1 MQTSDRAY
9 IAHVRQEPDGQW
21 KEHTWEEHSADVAS
35 FASEF
40 AAILGNADWGEFVG
54 WLHDTGK
61 LHIGWQSYI
70 RKQTG
75 YDQDAF
81 IENKDPRGNH
91 STLGAVA
98 VFNRKLD
105 PICKKIIA
113 YIIAGHH
120 AGLPDWETTNEGM
133 GESLRLRLFE
143 AENQEKLKV
152 EELRKLDALVGQKFK
167 NLLLER
173 PFPKTQPLVQQ
184 PSPKNYEALSLWV
197 RMLFSCLVDAD
208 YLDTERFMDS
218 DKFSE
223 RGNYSTIKELK
234 NVFDDY
240 MNEKTRSVEESDI
253 NLLRS
258 KILSSCRNKAILPP
272 GFFTLSVP
280 TGAGKT
286 LASMAFALEHALK
299 HHKKRVIMAIPYTSI
314 IEQTAKVYKYGTD
327 DLGKIENGAVLF
339 GDTNVI
345 EHHSNLDPSK
355 ETLKSRLACE
365 NWDAPIIV
373 TTNVQLFESLAGSR
387 PSVCRKLHNIA
398 DSVIILDEAQLLPPE
413 FLKSILTTLNHLVES
428 FGVTVLLCTATQPAL
443 EGEIGTGTVQFCG
456 LNGCVELAG
465 EDRDGMM
472 SRFKR
477 VQFLLPKNSDEKY
490 ASWEPLAADLCSHES
505 VLCVVNTR
513 KCARNLHVLMPEG
526 TRHLS
531 GLMCAEDRS
540 FVISRVKDDL
550 KARKPIR
557 LISTQL
563 IEAGVDIDFPV
574 VYRAYAGLDS
584 LVQAAGRCNREGR
597 LNEMGTVFVFNPP
610 KLSPAGLL
618 RKGEDAAR
626 LILRDRSSFELSD
639 ALFEKYF
646 KQYYSVVND
655 FDKPKFKDRM
665 LKGIQQGEFQFRT
678 YAGAYR
684 MIDDSAQRSI
694 IVPYENEETGKS
706 SYPLIAELEGKWGW
720 RRSLFRELQR
730 FTVTVPERIFSEMYA
745 KGYVRLS
752 GEGGHAVLN
761 VMELYKPGIGLIL
774 DDPKWEGAL
783 IV

>member
-1 MQTSDRAY
+1 M
-9 IAHVRQEPDGQW
+9 
-21 KEHTWEEHSADVAS
+21 
-35 FASEF
+35 
-40 AAILGNADWGEFVG
+40 
-54 WLHDTGK
+54 
-61 LHIGWQSYI
+61 
-70 RKQTG
+70 
-75 YDQDAF
+75 
-81 IENKDPRGNH
+81 
-91 STLGAVA
+91 
-98 VFNRKLD
+98 
-105 PICKKIIA
+105 
-113 YIIAGHH
+113 
-120 AGLPDWETTNEGM
+120 
-133 GESLRLRLFE
+133 
-143 AENQEKLKV
+143 
-152 EELRKLDALVGQKFK
+152 
-167 NLLLER
+167 
-173 PFPKTQPLVQQ
+173 
-184 PSPKNYEALSLWV
+184 
-197 RMLFSCLVDAD
+197 
-208 YLDTERFMDS
+208 
-218 DKFSE
+218 
-223 RGNYSTIKELK
+223 
-234 NVFDDY
+234 
-240 MNEKTRSVEESDI
+240 
-253 NLLRS
+253 
-258 KILSSCRNKAILPP
+258 
-272 GFFTLSVP
+272 
-280 TGAGKT
+280 
-286 LASMAFALEHALK
+286 
-299 HHKKRVIMAIPYTSI
+299 
-314 IEQTAKVYKYGTD
+314 
-327 DLGKIENGAVLF
+327 
-339 GDTNVI
+339 
-345 EHHSNLDPSK
+345 
-355 ETLKSRLACE
+355 
-365 NWDAPIIV
+365 
-373 TTNVQLFESLAGSR
+373 
-387 PSVCRKLHNIA
+387 
-398 DSVIILDEAQLLPPE
+398 
-413 FLKSILTTLNHLVES
+413 
-428 FGVTVLLCTATQPAL
+428 
-443 EGEIGTGTVQFCG
+443 
-456 LNGCVELAG
+456 
-465 EDRDGMM
+465 
-472 SRFKR
+472 
-477 VQFLLPKNSDEKY
+477 
-490 ASWEPLAADLCSHES
+490 
-505 VLCVVNTR
+505 
-513 KCARNLHVLMPEG
+513 
-526 TRHLS
+526 
-531 GLMCAEDRS
+531 MCAEDRS